1 MTSSVRIGSST
12 NSSKSPSRFR
22 VRRLLFELLS
32 VPKLAT
38 LPSYRSCLDQVGVS
52 VAVQKELMRYASIT
66 TTMNLYGTVLSES
79 KREANRNVVQM
90 NVALQKS
97 DLDQR
102 RAA

>member
-1 MTSSVRIGSST
+1 
-12 NSSKSPSRFR
+12 
-22 VRRLLFELLS
+22 
-32 VPKLAT
+32 
-38 LPSYRSCLDQVGVS
+38 
-52 VAVQKELMRYASIT
+52 MRYASIT